1 MDGGSRE
8 HSSRPFRDVA
18 PRRAVV
24 TPRVRPADGGE
35 VLPVQDHVAV
45 LLRMRRRGLV
55 TLSGPPGSGKSTAL
69 AHLLTTLAPDA
80 PIRVFDDVAGDG
92 WAEAIKAAD
101 ARLVVAAASEACTC
115 DDVARL
121 TMAPWGDDDLIEY
134 LLATHRPQCQAVM
147 FKVNSYARH
156 FSLDGSPQLWRAVLD
171 TMAADESIGDVA
183 TALRKCIA
191 PLLSDTNMTA
201 GRLSLIALCGGGA
214 SRADLL
220 SLELDAPA
228 SRLVRHR
235 PVQLA
240 LASEMIVRDLCDWGP
255 VFGLDRH
262 WPHDLVTETARLA
275 SHWSAAIERLKQLA
289 TGKNV
294 AAQPM
299 AVSVLLAAQPD
310 WRPDPRGSVPW
321 LPGAYVAG
329 AHWGGVDLHRCMLDG
344 ADLASADLA
353 GADLSGASAAAAV
366 LRAASLGGAKLDGA
380 NALGGDLAGAR
391 LVGASADH
399 VLLMNADLHGA
410 DLRSASLQGA
420 DLTNADLSDAVLTS
434 AKLTKAVLDH
444 TKLAGADL
452 VGVDLSKATLR
463 HVSLCEVNLAGTRFD
478 GAAFQS
484 CEMEAISFPNAKFA
498 KAKLAGCY
506 LTGASMPEA
515 DFRGADLRD
524 TGLADVEWEGADL
537 RDADL
542 RGASF
547 HMGSTR
553 SGLVG
558 SAIPCEGSKTGFYTD
573 DYQDREFKNP
583 EEIRKANLCGA
594 DLRGA
599 KIDDVDFYLVDLR
612 GAIYSDGQREHFLRC
627 RAILD

>member
-1 MDGGSRE
+1 MDGPRE

-24 TPRVRPADGGE
+24 TPRVRAEDGGGE
-35 VLPVQDHVAV
+35 VLPIQDHVAV
-45 LLRMRRRGLV
+45 LLRRSRRGVV
-55 TLSGPPGSGKSTAL
+55 TLSGPPGSGKSTGL
-69 AHLLTTLAPDA
+69 AHLLTALTPDA
-80 PIRVFDDVAGDG
+80 PIRIFDDVNGHG
-92 WAEAIKAAD
+92 WTE
-101 ARLVVAAASEACTC
+101 VSAAAKAGVVFVSSSEACPFDC
-115 DDVARL
+115 VARYA
-121 TMAPWGDDDLIEY
+121 MAPWSDDDLIEY
-134 LLATHRPQCQAVM
+134 LLAAHRAQCQAVM
-147 FKVNSYARH
+147 FKVKSYAQH

-171 TMAADESIGDVA
+171 TMAGDESIGDVA
-183 TALRKCIA
+183 TALRKCLA

-201 GRLSLIALCGGGA
+201 GRLSLMALCGRA
-214 SRADLL
+214 SRDDLL
-220 SLELDAPA
+220 SLNLDAPA

-235 PVQLA
+235 PVQIA
-240 LASEMIVRDLCDWGP
+240 LASEMIVRGLCDWGP

-275 SHWSAAIERLKQLA
+275 SHWSAAIERLKELA
-289 TGKNV
+289 TGKYR

-299 AVSVLLAAQPD
+299 AVSVLLAVQPD
-310 WRPDPRGSVPW
+310 WRPEPRQSVP
-321 LPGAYVAG
+321 LLHGAYVAG
-329 AHWGGVDLHRCMLDG
+329 AHWGGVDLRRCVLDG

-353 GADLSGASAAAAV
+353 GADLSGASASSAV

-380 NALGGDLAGAR
+380 SAFGGDLAGAR
-391 LVGASADH
+391 LVGASADG
-399 VLLMNADLHGA
+399 VQLVNADLHGA
-410 DLRSASLQGA
+410 DLRSASLHGA
-420 DLTNADLSDAVLTS
+420 NLTNADLSDAVLTS

-444 TKLAGADL
+444 TNLAGADL
-452 VGVDLSKATLR
+452 VGVDLSNATLR
-463 HVSLCEVNLAGTRFD
+463 HVNLCEVNLSGTRFD

-515 DFRGADLRD
+515 DFRGADLRNA
-524 TGLADVEWEGADL
+524 GLADIEWEGADL

-558 SAIPCEGSKTGFYTD
+558 STIPCEGSKTGFYTD
-573 DYQDREFKNP
+573 DYADREFKDP
-583 EEIRKANLCGA
+583 EGIRKANLCGA

-599 KIDDVDFYLVDLR
+599 KISEVDFYLVDLR
-612 GAIYSDGQREHFLRC
+612 GALYDERQREHFLRC

>member
-1 MDGGSRE
+1 MDGASRE
-8 HSSRPFRDVA
+8 HPPGPFRGVA

-24 TPRVRPADGGE
+24 TPRVRTADGGE
-35 VLPVQDHVAV
+35 VLPIQDHVGV
-45 LLRMRRRGLV
+45 LLRLQRRGVV
-55 TLSGPPGSGKSTAL
+55 TLFGSAGSGKSTAL
-69 AHLLTTLAPDA
+69 AHLLTALSPDA
-80 PIRVFDDVAGDG
+80 PIRVFDDVTGDG
-92 WAEAIKAAD
+92 WAQVAKAAD
-101 ARLVVAAASEACTC
+101 TNLVVAAASEACTS

-121 TMAPWGDDDLIEY
+121 TMARWGDDDLIEY
-134 LLATHRPQCQAVM
+134 LLAAHRPQCQAVM
-147 FKVNSYARH
+147 FKVKSYAQH

-183 TALRKCIA
+183 TALRKCLA

-201 GRLSLIALCGGGA
+201 GRLSLMALCGRA
-214 SRADLL
+214 SREDLL
-220 SLELDAPA
+220 ALNLDAPA
-228 SRLVRHR
+228 SGLVRHR

-240 LASEMIVRDLCDWGP
+240 LASEMIVRGLCDWGP

-289 TGKNV
+289 TGRYS

-310 WRPDPRGSVPW
+310 WRPDPRQSVP
-321 LPGAYVAG
+321 LLQGAYVAG
-329 AHWGGVDLHRCMLDG
+329 AHWGGVDLHRCVLDG

-353 GADLSGASAAAAV
+353 GADLSGASAASAV

-380 NALGGDLAGAR
+380 SALGGDLAGAR
-391 LVGASADH
+391 LVGASADRARL
-399 VLLMNADLHGA
+399 VNADLHGA
-410 DLRSASLQGA
+410 DLRSASLHGA

-463 HVSLCEVNLAGTRFD
+463 HVSLCEVNLSGTRFD

-498 KAKLAGCY
+498 KATLAGCY

-515 DFRGADLRD
+515 DFRGADLRN

-583 EEIRKANLCGA
+583 AEIRKANLCGA

-612 GAIYSDGQREHFLRC
+612 GALYSDRQREHFLRC

>member
-1 MDGGSRE
+1 MGGNPSLIPTR
-8 HSSRPFRDVA
+8 A
-18 PRRAVV
+18 PVV
-24 TPRVRPADGGE
+24 PRVRAADGGE
-35 VLPVQDHVAV
+35 CLPIQNQVDL
-45 LLRMRRRGLV
+45 LLRRCDGRGLV
-55 TLSGPPGSGKSTAL
+55 ILSGPAGSGKSTAL
-69 AHLLTTLAPDA
+69 AHLTAVMPSDA
-80 PIRVFDDVAGDG
+80 PVRTIDNVAGPIWDG
-92 WAEAIKAAD
+92 V
-101 ARLVVAAASEACTC
+101 ARLARTSLVVAATSEDRTRDCTTK
-115 DDVARL
+115 L
-121 TMAPWGDDDLIEY
+121 KMSPWGDDDLIEY
-134 LLATHRPQCQAVM
+134 LLAAHRPQCQAVM
-147 FKVNSYARH
+147 FKVKSYTQH
-156 FSLDGSPQLWRAVLD
+156 ISLDGSPQLWRAVLD

-183 TALRKCIA
+183 TALRQCLA
-191 PLLSDTNMTA
+191 PLLSDTKMTA
-201 GRLSLIALCGGGA
+201 GRLSLMALCGRA
-214 SRADLL
+214 SREDLL
-220 SLELDAPA
+220 SLNLDAPA

-235 PVQLA
+235 AVQVA
-240 LASEMIVRDLCDWGP
+240 LASEMIVHGLCDRGP
-255 VFGLDRH
+255 VFGLDRR

-275 SHWSAAIERLKQLA
+275 AHWPVAIERLKHFA
-289 TGKNV
+289 TGKST
-294 AAQPM
+294 ATQPM

-310 WRPDPRGSVPW
+310 WRPAPRESLSW
-321 LPGAYVAG
+321 LHGAYVAG
-329 AHWGGVDLHRCMLDG
+329 AHWCGVDLHRSMLDG

-353 GADLSGASAAAAV
+353 GADLSGASAVSAV

-391 LVGASADH
+391 LVGASAEDAKL
-399 VLLMNADLHGA
+399 VNADLHGA
-410 DLRSASLQGA
+410 DMRSASLHGA

-444 TKLAGADL
+444 TKLDGADL
-452 VGVDLSKATLR
+452 VGVDLSQATLR
-463 HVSLCEVNLAGTRFD
+463 HISLCEVNLSGTRFD

-484 CEMEAISFPNAKFA
+484 CEMEAISLPNAKFA

-515 DFRGADLRD
+515 DFRGADLRN

-558 SAIPCEGSKTGFYTD
+558 SVIPCEGSKTGFYTD

-612 GAIYSDGQREHFLRC
+612 GATYSDSQREHFLRC